1 MRSLAKAGWRPEY
14 VSIRR
19 AADLVAAAPGDADR
33 VVLAA
38 AWLGNARLIDN
49 VRIDLSDEAADEV
62 LSGGKG

>member
-1 MRSLAKAGWRPEY
+1 MRALAEADWRPEY

-19 AADLVAAAPGDADR
+19 AADLAAPAPGDTDLVA
-33 VVLAA
+33 LAA

-49 VRIDLSDEAADEV
+49 VRIDLSDGVADEV